1 MLTTSRR
8 SGLIS
13 VLFIIFCAF
22 HLNISNAA
30 GVVVDG
36 VMDAKD
42 SYSSSFTANWY
53 NGHKREDSMYG
64 DGTKTTEV
72 YTASTGNQLFLY
84 MEVPIYAKNMVWG
97 SGFDSAA
104 LIDYQDQWL
113 THHNGTL
120 NMDYGTATGS
130 EKVIFSGYA
139 AALQGGT
146 SGPASATSA
155 QASAKKDKQGKKS
168 KGSKGK
174 GSKGKKG
181 KGSKGKGSKGK
192 GSKGKGSKG
201 KGSKGKGSK
210 GKDSSAGGSGGDMVN
225 YATSHGWL
233 LANGICDTQDCA
245 ADTTTMSFEFEYDL
259 APLEAAALLAA
270 IKNDGIEYHLSPEM
284 RSSQVPIPAAVWLF
298 GSALAGLGFA
308 KRRKMA

>member
-1 MLTTSRR
+1 MLTTSRS

-13 VLFIIFCAF
+13 VLLINFCAF

-53 NGHKREDSMYG
+53 NGHKREDSMYR
-64 DGTKTTEV
+64 DGANTTEV
-72 YTASTGNQLFLY
+72 YTASAGNQLFLY
-84 MEVPIYAKNMVWG
+84 MEVPIYAKNMIWG
-97 SGFDSAA
+97 AGFDSAA

-146 SGPASATSA
+146 SA

-168 KGSKGK
+168 KKDK
-174 GSKGKKG
+174 KGKKS

-201 KGSKGKGSK
+201 KGSKGKGS
-210 GKDSSAGGSGGDMVN
+210 SAGGSGGDMVN

-233 LANGICDTQDCA
+233 LANSICDTQDCD

-284 RSSQVPIPAAVWLF
+284 RSSQVPIPASVWLL
-298 GSALAGLGFA
+298 GSALFSTFA
-308 KRRKMA
+308 WARRKQKV

>member
-1 MLTTSRR
+1 MLTTSRS

-53 NGHKREDSMYG
+53 NGHKREDSMYR
-64 DGTKTTEV
+64 DGANTTEV
-72 YTASTGNQLFLY
+72 YTASAGNQLFLY
-84 MEVPIYAKNMVWG
+84 MEVPIYAKNMIWG

-146 SGPASATSA
+146 SA
-155 QASAKKDKQGKKS
+155 QASAKKAKQDKKDKKGN
-168 KGSKGK
+168 KAKK
-174 GSKGKKG
+174 DKKG
-181 KGSKGKGSKGK
+181 KAKKGKAKK
-192 GSKGKGSKG
+192 DKQAKK
-201 KGSKGKGSK
+201 K
-210 GKDSSAGGSGGDMVN
+210 GKDSPAGGSGGGMVN
-225 YATSHGWL
+225 YATSHDWL
-233 LANGICDTQDCA
+233 LANDICDTQDCD

-270 IKNDGIEYHLSPEM
+270 IQKDGIEFHLSPEM
-284 RSSQVPIPAAVWLF
+284 RSTPVPIPAAVWLF
-298 GSALAGLGFA
+298 GSALAGLGFT

>member
-13 VLFIIFCAF
+13 VLLINFCAF

-97 SGFDSAA
+97 SGFDSSA
-104 LIDYQDQWL
+104 LIDYQDHWL
-113 THHNGTL
+113 THHDGTL

-130 EKVIFSGYA
+130 EKVIFSGTA

-168 KGSKGK
+168 KKNK
-174 GSKGKKG
+174 KGKKG

-201 KGSKGKGSK
+201 KGS
-210 GKDSSAGGSGGDMVN
+210 SAGGSGGDIVN

-259 APLEAAALLAA
+259 APLEAAALLAS

-284 RSSQVPIPAAVWLF
+284 RSSQVPIPASVWLL
-298 GSALAGLGFA
+298 GSALFGTFA
-308 KRRKMA
+308 WARRKQKV